1 MPIISAFFGIV
12 VRMYYDDHSPAHFH
26 AEFHGER
33 GSFGLDRELLSGEIK
48 SRVARR
54 LIREWAS
61 IHRAE
66 LERNWQNSSEGRP
79 MLRIEPLE

>member
-12 VRMYYDDHSPAHFH
+12 VRMYYDDHSPPHFH

-33 GSFGLDRELLSGEIK
+33 GSFGLDGELVSGEIK
-48 SRVARR
+48 SCVARR
-54 LIREWAS
+54 LIREWAL

-66 LERNWQNSSEGRP
+66 LESNWLNSSEGRP

>member
-1 MPIISAFFGIV
+1 MPIISALFGIV

-33 GSFGLDRELLSGEIK
+33 GSFGLDGDLLSGQIR

-54 LIREWAS
+54 LIREWALA
-61 IHRAE
+61 HRRE
-66 LERNWQNSSEGRP
+66 LQENWLNSSEGRP
-79 MLRIEPLE
+79 MRTIAPLE